1 MGIAF
6 LGYSHRSTGV
16 YQTLRCLYA
25 PSFRL
30 AAFFAVN
37 LNLGAITNDAAV
49 SELRAIR
56 RGSGIQRR
64 PDNSE

>member
-30 AAFFAVN
+30 AAFLAVTFESR
-37 LNLGAITNDAAV
+37 GYYQQRSCVGVESHHARERH
-49 SELRAIR
+49 SETSR
-56 RGSGIQRR
+56 
-64 PDNSE
+64 